1 MICFTDKWVCPY
13 SSISKHL
20 KDIKIWINKIEK
32 AFLQHGEDYK
42 ELGYKYPIGFSK
54 KEKDTYKE
62 KLKEMDIA
70 LQILDKFTTEFAT
83 EAYEMKIF

>member
-42 ELGYKYPIGFSK
+42 ELGIGFSK

-70 LQILDKFTTEFAT
+70 LQILDKITTEFAT
-83 EAYEMKIF
+83 DAYEMKIF